1 VEQREV
7 ERQERRNQREG
18 VLDDMNNASM
28 RANDPPM
35 KGIDVY
41 VTSQLSQ
48 HHFFTKLSPDIL
60 EKKLVEYLR
69 DDDIE
74 PTINEEKYEVDFVM
88 GKNADEKAA
97 DETLMQSEA
106 DLEDELE

>member
-1 VEQREV
+1 
-7 ERQERRNQREG
+7 
-18 VLDDMNNASM
+18 
-28 RANDPPM
+28 M

-88 GKNADEKAA
+88 GKNAEEKAA